1 MSLEGSNGRAERGSP
16 DVTASVM
23 QRLGYRR
30 AASAAELR
38 AMRRHRVMLAVAK
51 VSMVLAACALGA
63 AWWMGASRGDRSQ
76 PAVGDALRGSLVQ
89 GAGKFDPILLGM
101 PHAPRT
107 SALGTPDATR
117 VADAPAKPGETS
129 PHVRSY

>member
-1 MSLEGSNGRAERGSP
+1 MSLEGSGRRTASGSP

-23 QRLGYRR
+23 QRLGYRH
-30 AASAAELR
+30 ASDAGELR
-38 AMRRHRVMLAVAK
+38 AMRRRRVVRAAATGTVA
-51 VSMVLAACALGA
+51 LAACAA
-63 AWWMGASRGDRSQ
+63 AFAWWMGATRPERTQ

-89 GAGKFDPILLGM
+89 GAGKLDPILLGM

-107 SALGTPDATR
+107 SALQADDATR
-117 VADAPAKPGETS
+117 VADAPAKPGDAA

>member
-1 MSLEGSNGRAERGSP
+1 MSREGSGGRAERGAP
-16 DVTASVM
+16 DVTAFVM

-38 AMRRHRVMLAVAK
+38 ALRRQRVMRAVAK
-51 VSMVLAACALGA
+51 GAVVLAVCALGA
-63 AWWMGASRGDRSQ
+63 ACWFGASRGDRAQ

-107 SALGTPDATR
+107 SALESSDATR

-129 PHVRSY
+129 AHVRSY